1 MPSEVFH
8 DGERAVQRLAGV
20 TELASRVGR
29 SIRGDLPPAA
39 RAFLA
44 DRRWIVIGALDA
56 DGRPWPAIRAGA
68 PGFAHALDERTIRV
82 EGAGP
87 VGEPGGE
94 AWLEPGAL
102 AGLIA
107 LDPATRRR
115 LRFNGRVAA
124 HDAAGLVLEADQ
136 VFSNCPKYIQRRD
149 EQPADGVGVDVA
161 ASGAMAGGL
170 SHAQR
175 DRLRAAD
182 TFFIASARPGEGVDV
197 SHRGGMPGFVSV
209 EGDRITWPDYGGN
222 AMFNTLGN
230 LHVHPY
236 AGLLVPDFEAGGA
249 LIVGGR
255 ATIDWQPE
263 HAAAMPGA
271 ERVVTLTVD
280 RVVEQTGV
288 LPARFQLREYSPF
301 NPR

>member
-1 MPSEVFH
+1 MGSSVFH
-8 DGERAVQRLAGV
+8 QGERAVQRLAGV
-20 TELASRVGR
+20 GAFADRVGQ
-29 SIRGDLPPAA
+29 SIRHDMPPAA

-68 PGFAHALDERTIRV
+68 PGFVQALDQRTLRI
-82 EGAGP
+82 EASAA
-87 VGEPGGE
+87 PGDPI
-94 AWLEPGAL
+94 ASDLLAPGAL
-102 AGLIA
+102 VGLLA

-124 HDAAGLVLEADQ
+124 HEGDALVLEADQ

-149 EQPADGVGVDVA
+149 EQAVTEVVVPATTARA
-161 ASGAMAGGL
+161 ATL
-170 SHAQR
+170 SEAQR

-182 TFFIASARPGEGVDV
+182 TFFIASARPGDGVDV
-197 SHRGGMPGFVSV
+197 SHRGGMPGFVQV
-209 EGDRITWPDYGGN
+209 DGDRIAWPDYAGN

-230 LHVHPY
+230 LHVHAS
-236 AGLLVPDFEAGGA
+236 AGLLVPDFERGGA
-249 LIVGGR
+249 LIVTGR
-255 ATIDWQPE
+255 TAIDWNLE
-263 HAAAMPGA
+263 HASRLAGA
-271 ERVVTLTVD
+271 ERIVTLDVD
-280 RVVEQTGV
+280 WVVEQTGV